1 MTPTQPISST
11 HFRTCVQISNS
22 CKIDIIVLHTS
33 FYQRNKLDRSL
44 WQYICWLLAH
54 FYEKPFRPGSNLN
67 QWPKS
72 VRSHVSCS
80 NISVLSP
87 NSWNKVQV
95 SQNQWIPQSVRL
107 IIPFPTFNEKHK
119 DDTCVNTRCPQFFK
133 KTKSIKNFLSVD
145 VTRFTL
151 CRHSLFG
158 RFLGWWRANY
168 SRARIA
174 FVHLK
179 SIHFVCTPVP
189 FQKFSIQNARHFPW
203 KFHWIPRSVNSN

>member
-11 HFRTCVQISNS
+11 HLRTCVQTSNS

-67 QWPKS
+67 QWPRS

-133 KTKSIKNFLSVD
+133 KKQNQSKFSLGGRDPIHAVPTFSFWPFPRLMARKLFQSAH
-145 VTRFTL
+145 RF
-151 CRHSLFG
+151 CPPQINSL
-158 RFLGWWRANY
+158 R
-168 SRARIA
+168 
-174 FVHLK
+174 VHT
-179 SIHFVCTPVP
+179 CPVP
-189 FQKFSIQNARHFPW
+189 KILNSKCAPFSLKI
-203 KFHWIPRSVNSN
+203 SLNSTKC